1 MFLPECLVWA
11 MEEGCTAVKIYC
23 AEDLRTSVA
32 SRFTEVFGEEYDKV
46 MDLVEEEDGDCNEKE
61 EGMNPFNGAQITD
74 YGVYLSFDSLALYSC
89 GGDFLASHDAGEA
102 LEKTLKKIKKE
113 FSSIKYEGY
122 VAYCWSD
129 VHAGDVC
136 QYIITSEKRKKDAE
150 DIVYD
155 FVGEALAGILQD
167 DEVWDNLAE
176 ELEDA
181 DENDFKKIL
190 KLFHMYSQWIP
201 SNATDRIIDI
211 SDDVDEDLRDV
222 LESFVEDLNGGNDGE
237 IKEDEIDTNG
247 LPDGYM
253 EALEMF
259 MKAEEISGKTPKR
272 TPDNQ
277 CSVWLS

>member
-113 FSSIKYEGY
+113 LTKYYHYQNRSI
-122 VAYCWSD
+122 
-129 VHAGDVC
+129 
-136 QYIITSEKRKKDAE
+136 
-150 DIVYD
+150 
-155 FVGEALAGILQD
+155 
-167 DEVWDNLAE
+167 
-176 ELEDA
+176 
-181 DENDFKKIL
+181 
-190 KLFHMYSQWIP
+190 
-201 SNATDRIIDI
+201 
-211 SDDVDEDLRDV
+211 
-222 LESFVEDLNGGNDGE
+222 
-237 IKEDEIDTNG
+237 
-247 LPDGYM
+247 
-253 EALEMF
+253 
-259 MKAEEISGKTPKR
+259 
-272 TPDNQ
+272 
-277 CSVWLS
+277 